1 LNKLSLA
8 LTTSRDF
15 RDARAYWQ
23 DGRGS
28 LPISGRIPGR
38 LTGVAVA
45 WYFWA
50 NPDELKK
57 VVQEIRDAFNGGP
70 PQASA

>member
-50 NPDELKK
+50 NPDEL
-57 VVQEIRDAFNGGP
+57 
-70 PQASA
+70 